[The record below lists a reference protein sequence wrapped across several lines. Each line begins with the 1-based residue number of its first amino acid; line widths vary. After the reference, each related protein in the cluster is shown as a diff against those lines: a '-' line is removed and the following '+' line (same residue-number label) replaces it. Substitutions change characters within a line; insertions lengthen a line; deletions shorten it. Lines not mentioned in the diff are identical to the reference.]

1 MTDQAEG
8 LRRLL
13 GRDFVRILTLTSS
26 RTGMGKTTAI
36 LNLAA
41 ALAGAGKNVMILD
54 ENPGKANLAAMLGA
68 ADAGDLL
75 DVARYGK
82 PLEEVMVAGPE
93 GVAILQAS
101 RGVQALAGLSEP
113 EQQRLIDCMGNIAR
127 PADVVLVDTAA
138 GSPGH
143 LLSLT
148 LDSQEVVVV
157 LSPEGSAVTDAYAL
171 IKMMNLQYGKRHF
184 RILVNKVK
192 NEEEG
197 RAVFESMSAVA
208 RRFLAVTL
216 DFMGHVP
223 FDGTLKQ
230 ASRLRRSVIETFPL
244 SPASSSFRHIADS
257 VMHWPC
263 PQHISFGD
271 FFHHLIQSSRLSA
284 ARA

>member
-13 GRDFVRILTLTSS
+13 GRDFVRIVTLTSS
-26 RTGMGKTTAI
+26 RDGVGKTTAT
-36 LNLAA
+36 LNLAT
-41 ALAGAGKNVMILD
+41 ALANAGKSVMILD
-54 ENPGKANLAAMLGA
+54 ENPGKSNLADQLHR
-68 ADAGDLL
+68 DSAGDIL
-75 DVARYGK
+75 DVARHGK
-82 PLEEVMVAGPE
+82 PLEEVMLTGPE
-93 GVAILQAS
+93 RIVILQAS
-101 RGVQALAGLSEP
+101 RGVQELADLSEP
-113 EQQRLIDCMGNIAR
+113 EQQRLIDCMRNIAK

-148 LDSQEVVVV
+148 LDSQEIVVV

-192 NEEEG
+192 SGEEG

-223 FDGTLKQ
+223 FDGSLLQ
-230 ASRLRRSVIETFPL
+230 ASNLGRPVVEAFPL
-244 SPASSSFRHIADS
+244 AEASSSFRHIADA
-257 VMHWPC
+257 VIRWPC
-263 PQHISFGD
+263 SQQMNMGD
-271 FFHHLIQSSRLSA
+271 FLNRLIQSSRLSA

>member
-13 GRDFVRILTLTSS
+13 GRDFVRIVTLTSS
-26 RTGMGKTTAI
+26 REGVGKTTAA

-41 ALAGAGKNVMILD
+41 ALANAGKSVMILD
-54 ENPGKANLAAMLGA
+54 ENPGRGNLAGMLRR
-68 ADAGDLL
+68 DAQGDIL
-75 DVARYGK
+75 DVARLGR
-82 PLEEVMVAGPE
+82 PLEEVMLKGVD

-101 RGVQALAGLSEP
+101 RGVQALAELDET
-113 EQQRLIDCMGNIAR
+113 EQQRLIDCMGNIAK
-127 PADVVLVDTAA
+127 PVDVVLVDTAA

-143 LLSLT
+143 LLSLS
-148 LDSQEVVVV
+148 LDSQEIAVV
-157 LSPEGSAVTDAYAL
+157 LSAEGSAVTDAYAL

-192 NEEEG
+192 SEEEG

-216 DFMGHVP
+216 DYMGYVP
-223 FDGTLKQ
+223 DDE
-230 ASRLRRSVIETFPL
+230 ALRRAFNLGRIAVEAFPL
-244 SPASSSFRHIADS
+244 SRAGSNFRQIADS
-257 VMHWPC
+257 VIRWPC
-263 PQHISFGD
+263 SQQMDLGD
-271 FFHHLIQSSRLSA
+271 FLNRLIQGSRLSA